1 MAWRIADH
9 LSCWPSKDKVHLKLE
24 FNWDIKPLYN
34 VIAKLPGN
42 ELPDEWVIG
51 GNHHDGWV
59 KWCRRS
65 DKWNGSANGRGKSIG
80 ELVKK
85 GFRPKRTLIFCAWDG
100 EEPAL
105 LGSTEWVEDHQQELK
120 QKAVAYINT
129 DAMIVALLMWKVRI
143 HWNHSL
149 MK

>member
-1 MAWRIADH
+1 
-9 LSCWPSKDKVHLKLE
+9 
-24 FNWDIKPLYN
+24 
-34 VIAKLPGN
+34 LPGS

-59 KWCRRS
+59 
-65 DKWNGSANGRGKSIG
+65 NGAEDPISGQVAQLEKARAIS

-105 LGSTEWVEDHQQELK
+105 LGSTEWVEDHQEELK

-129 DAMIVALLMWKVRI
+129 DGNSRGFYRRRGFAYTGAIL
-143 HWNHSL
+143 
-149 MK
+149 